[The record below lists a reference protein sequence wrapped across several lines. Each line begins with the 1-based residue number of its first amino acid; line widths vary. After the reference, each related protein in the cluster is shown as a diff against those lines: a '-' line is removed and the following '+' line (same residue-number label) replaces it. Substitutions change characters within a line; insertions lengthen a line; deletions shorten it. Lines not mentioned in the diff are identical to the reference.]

1 MDSKRN
7 PVSEKMRGFSFMGHR
22 KSDIARV
29 LDQRSAVMKSLV
41 ILAVLF
47 MAAGSAGAGPPAPNG
62 AGEVESLLS
71 IIGTSGCQFYRNGT
85 WYSGPDAQA
94 HLRKKYNYLHE
105 RGMAGTAEEF
115 ITNVAAKSSVS
126 GEVYQIRCGSQ
137 PPMPSAQWL
146 RTELQRL
153 RAQPGTRAKQ

>member
-7 PVSEKMRGFSFMGHR
+7 PVSGTMRGFSFMGHR
-22 KSDIARV
+22 KSGIARV
-29 LDQRSAVMKSLV
+29 LHRRCALMSLV

-47 MAAGSAGAGPPAPNG
+47 MAAGSACAGPPAPNG
-62 AGEVESLLS
+62 AAEVESLLS
-71 IIGTSGCQFYRNGT
+71 LIGTCGCQFYRNGT

-94 HLRKKYNYLHE
+94 HLKKKYNYLHE
-105 RGMAGTAEEF
+105 QGMAGTAEEF

-126 GEVYQIRCGSQ
+126 GELYQIQCGSQ

-146 RTELQRL
+146 RIELQRL
-153 RAQPGTRAKQ
+153 RAQPGTRAKP